1 MTIYEKLGKN
11 IMYHV
16 SLLSN
21 NNDFKKEY
29 PNIDVL
35 EYLSEQSDIKIK
47 RLKNIISGTA
57 KTRIYELYKVAVVLG
72 IEISDLVTEDIVKSK
87 NEWRL

>member
-11 IMYHV
+11 IMYYV
-16 SLLSN
+16 SLLAN

-47 RLKNIISGTA
+47 RLKNIINGTA
-57 KTRIYELYKVAVVLG
+57 KTRIYELYKIAVVLG

-87 NEWRL
+87 NE

>member
-16 SLLSN
+16 SLLAN

-57 KTRIYELYKVAVVLG
+57 KTRIYELYKIAVVLG

-87 NEWRL
+87 NE